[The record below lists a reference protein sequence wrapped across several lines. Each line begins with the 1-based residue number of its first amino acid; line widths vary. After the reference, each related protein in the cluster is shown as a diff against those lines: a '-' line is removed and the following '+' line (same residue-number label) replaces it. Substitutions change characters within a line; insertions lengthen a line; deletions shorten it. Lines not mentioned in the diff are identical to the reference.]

1 MNDVNVSNF
10 VRAETDHMFRTNMKM
25 GGVKIGSVTLL
36 RAPTTPDKQPVISKF
51 LGSGLGARM
60 AGLTNQ
66 ESLQLGAGMTSR
78 GEVGL
83 IVVNV
88 GVLEGLI
95 GPGIFSEESDF

>member
-1 MNDVNVSNF
+1 
-10 VRAETDHMFRTNMKM
+10 
-25 GGVKIGSVTLL
+25 
-36 RAPTTPDKQPVISKF
+36 
-51 LGSGLGARM
+51 LGARM

-83 IVVNV
+83 IVANV